1 MSLQLLKHFFNPQSI
16 TVIGASINVKRA
28 GYLVMNNLLAAGF
41 NGPIMPV
48 TPKYTSVHGVL
59 AYKQVSDLP
68 IVPDLAVICTNEFR
82 IPKILEAL
90 AAKGCHA
97 AIIVTTESDHVV
109 STRIYDIAATHKI
122 RLLGMSSLGII
133 NPHNL
138 VNASLAHC
146 NALPGNIAFISQSAA
161 VCTTVLDWATSKGIG
176 FSAFISLGDA
186 QDISFAE
193 LLDYLARDPK
203 TQSILLYIDNIDNAR
218 DFISAARAIAQH
230 KTVLVI
236 KSGSSVLGAKAAAL
250 HSRGDFGHDSV
261 YDAAI
266 KRAGMLRVHDL
277 HELFAAVETL
287 AYSNYLHGER
297 LAIISNGGG
306 LGVLAVDNLVEEGG
320 RLAELDDTVMDKLN
334 ACLPV
339 NWSHNNPID
348 MIGDADPKRYATA
361 LGHLMDND
369 KVDAVLIMHSPSAL
383 SDSEETAQAIIDVIK
398 QHPKR
403 KQINILTN
411 WAGEEAAKPARQ
423 MFANAKIPTFR
434 TPNGAITA
442 FMHLVQYRRN
452 KKLLMETPTTLPD
465 HLIYEADIA
474 AEYIKQRFELQA
486 TCEFADHDRQ
496 LLPQNVKLDT
506 YFTKPLLDAYHL
518 NTIDTAIAKDI
529 EDAIEKAKVIGY
541 PLAVKINSPDI
552 QYKSQVHGV
561 MLNINNARELDS
573 ALNSIKLRIKTALPE
588 VRLNGFTLQKMVA
601 SGLALELRVM
611 IKQDAIFGPVI
622 AISQDSDAR
631 DLQTTLENAVV
642 ALPPLNMALA
652 RYLVIQGIK
661 DKKIKVKQHA
671 KDFDMQAVCLMLTQ
685 ISQMLLDNPE
695 INDLDL
701 NPVLVSG
708 SDVIIVDSQVKLS
721 RTNANNSDNL
731 ANRFAISPYPKQL
744 EEVVTLKDGQKVL
757 VRPIKAED
765 EVRHQTFDDGLT
777 KEDRYKRYFSQ
788 RGSMTHEE
796 MAMLTQI
803 DYQREM
809 AFIAV
814 RLVGS
819 EEQETLAVIRAS
831 TDPDNTEAEFG
842 MVVSSEM
849 QGLGLGKVLLNK
861 LISYQTSKGTKY
873 LAGMTMLSNRGMA
886 TLAKKL
892 GFSTERDIEEG
903 VINMH
908 MELNKGP
915 SV

>member
-68 IVPDLAVICTNEFR
+68 ITPDLAVICTNEFR
-82 IPKILEAL
+82 IPDILNAL
-90 AAKGCHA
+90 AIKGCRA
-97 AIIVTTESDHVV
+97 AIIVTTETDSAI

-133 NPHNL
+133 TPHNL

-146 NALPGNIAFISQSAA
+146 NALPGNIAFVSQSAA
-161 VCTTVLDWATSKGIG
+161 VCTTVLDWAQSKGIG
-176 FSAFISLGDA
+176 FSAFVSLGDA
-186 QDISFAE
+186 QDISFPE
-193 LLDYLARDPK
+193 LLDYLARDSK
-203 TQSILLYIDNIDNAR
+203 TQAILLYIDSIDQAR
-218 DFISAARAIAQH
+218 EFLSAARAISQQ

-236 KSGSSVLGAKAAAL
+236 KAGSSLLGAKAAAL
-250 HSRGDFGHDSV
+250 HSRGRFGHDSV

-266 KRAGMLRVHDL
+266 KRAGMLRVHDF

-287 AYSNYLHGER
+287 AYANYLHGER
-297 LAIISNGGG
+297 LAIITNGGG
-306 LGVLAVDNLVEEGG
+306 LGILAVDNLIEAGG
-320 RLAELDDTVMDKLN
+320 RLAEIDAPLMDKLN
-334 ACLPV
+334 ACLPS

-348 MIGDADPKRYATA
+348 MIGDADPKRYATS
-361 LGHLMDND
+361 LTHLMDSEQ
-369 KVDAVLIMHSPSAL
+369 VDAILIMHSPSAL
-383 SDSEETAQAIIDVIK
+383 SDSEETAAAIIEVIQ

-411 WAGEEAAKPARQ
+411 WTGEDAAKPARQ
-423 MFANAKIPTFR
+423 RFAKAKIPTFR
-434 TPNGAITA
+434 TPKGAITA

-452 KKLLMETPTTLPD
+452 KKLLMETPTSLPE
-465 HLIYEADIA
+465 HIIYEAAAA
-474 AEYIKQRFELQA
+474 AEYIKQNVNSQSRS
-486 TCEFADHDRQ
+486 
-496 LLPQNVKLDT
+496 VKLNT
-506 YFTKPLLDAYHL
+506 YHTKPLLDAYHL
-518 NTIDTAIAKDI
+518 NTIDTHIASSI
-529 EDAIEKAKVIGY
+529 EEAIEKAKIIGY

-573 ALNSIKLRIKTALPE
+573 ALMSITSRIKETLPTA
-588 VRLNGFTLQKMVA
+588 RMNGFTLQKMVA

-685 ISQMLLDNPE
+685 LSQMLLDNPE
-695 INDLDL
+695 IHDLDL

-708 SDVIIVDSQVKLS
+708 SHVSIVDSQVQLMLNEQGLS
-721 RTNANNSDNL
+721 K
-731 ANRFAISPYPKQL
+731 RFAISPYPKQL
-744 EEVVTLKDGQKVL
+744 EEQAILTNGQLVL
-757 VRPIKAED
+757 IRPIVAED
-765 EVRHQTFDDGLT
+765 ETTQQAFDNAST
-777 KEDRYKRYFSQ
+777 QEDRYKRYFSQ
-788 RGSMTHEE
+788 RGKMSHEE
-796 MAMLTQI
+796 MAKLTQI
-803 DYQREM
+803 DYEREM
-809 AFIAV
+809 AFIAI
-814 RLVGS
+814 RLEEG
-819 EEQETLAVIRAS
+819 EEQDTLAVIRAS
-831 TDPDNTEAEFG
+831 IDPDNVEAEFA
-842 MVVSSEM
+842 MIVRSDA
-849 QGLGLGKVLLNK
+849 QGLGLGRLMLKK
-861 LISYQTSKGTKY
+861 LVTYQRAKGTQY
-873 LAGMTMLSNRGMA
+873 LSGMTMLSNVGMA

-892 GFSTERDIEEG
+892 GFEVKRDIEDG
-903 VINMH
+903 VINMKL
-908 MELNKGP
+908 ELN
-915 SV
+915 

>member
-16 TVIGASINVKRA
+16 AVIGASVNIKRA

-59 AYKQVSDLP
+59 AYKQVNDLP

-82 IPKILEAL
+82 IPEILIAL
-90 AAKGCHA
+90 AEKGCAA
-97 AIIVTTESDHVV
+97 AIIVTTESDPVI
-109 STRIYDIAATHKI
+109 SKSIYDIAAANKI

-176 FSAFISLGDA
+176 FSAFVSLGDA

-193 LLDYLARDPK
+193 LLDYLARDSK

-218 DFISAARAIAQH
+218 EFLSAARAISQH

-250 HSRGDFGHDSV
+250 HTRGAYGHDSV
-261 YDAAI
+261 YDAAF
-266 KRAGMLRVHDL
+266 KRAGMLRVHDF
-277 HELFAAVETL
+277 HKLFAAVETL

-297 LAIISNGGG
+297 LVIISNGGG
-306 LGVLAVDNLVEEGG
+306 LGILAVDNLVEEGG
-320 RLAELDDTVMDKLN
+320 RLAELDEPLMDKLN
-334 ACLPV
+334 ACLPS

-361 LGHLMDND
+361 LTHLMDSD

-383 SDSEETAQAIIDVIK
+383 SDSEETAQAIVDAINK
-398 QHPKR
+398 HPKR

-411 WAGEEAAKPARQ
+411 WTGEAAARPARHI
-423 MFANAKIPTFR
+423 FANAKIPTFR

-452 KKLLMETPTTLPD
+452 KKLLMETPTSLPD
-465 HLIYEADIA
+465 HLVYDAQAA
-474 AEYIKQRFELQA
+474 AEYIQQNLIERGDFEL
-486 TCEFADHDRQ
+486 DKS
-496 LLPQNVKLDT
+496 VKLST
-506 YFTKPLLDAYHL
+506 YCTKPLLDAYHL
-518 NTIDTAIAKDI
+518 NTIDTHIALDI
-529 EDAIEKAKVIGY
+529 SEAIEKAKIIGY
-541 PLAVKINSPDI
+541 PLAVKINSPNI
-552 QYKSQVHGV
+552 QFKSQVHGV

-573 ALNSIKLRIKTALPE
+573 ALKSITDRVKAALPDAE
-588 VRLNGFTLQKMVA
+588 LTGFTLQKMVA

-622 AISQDSDAR
+622 AISQDSDGR

-685 ISQMLLDNPE
+685 LSQMLLDNPQ

-708 SDVIIVDSQVKLS
+708 KDVTIVDSQVTLIP
-721 RTNANNSDNL
+721 SDLNL
-731 ANRFAISPYPKQL
+731 PCRFAISPYPKQL
-744 EEVVTLKDGQKVL
+744 EEKVTLKNGIRIL
-757 VRPIKAED
+757 LRPIIAED
-765 EVRHQTFDDGLT
+765 EARHHVFDNGLS

-803 DYQREM
+803 DYEREM
-809 AFIAV
+809 AFIAI
-814 RLVGS
+814 RIDQQN
-819 EEQETLAVIRAS
+819 EEQEILAIIRAS
-831 TDPDNTEAEFG
+831 TDPDNIEAEFG
-842 MVVSSEM
+842 MIVSAEL
-849 QGLGLGKVLLNK
+849 QGLGLGSILLKK
-861 LISYQTSKGTKY
+861 LISYQKNKGTQY
-873 LAGMTMLSNRGMA
+873 LAGMTMLSNTGMA
-886 TLAKKL
+886 MLAKKL
-892 GFSTERDIEEG
+892 GFSIERDIEEG
-903 VINMH
+903 IINMH
-908 MELNKGP
+908 MELKKMP

>member
-16 TVIGASINVKRA
+16 AVIGASINVKRA

-48 TPKYTSVHGVL
+48 TPKYRAVHGVL

-68 IVPDLAVICTNEFR
+68 IIPDLAVICTNEFR
-82 IPKILEAL
+82 IPDLLLAL
-90 AAKGCHA
+90 AEKGCSA
-97 AIIVTTESDHVV
+97 AIIVTTESDHAV
-109 STRIYDIAATHKI
+109 SERIYQIAAKHKI

-138 VNASLAHC
+138 LNASLAHC
-146 NALPGNIAFISQSAA
+146 NALPGNIAFVSQSAA
-161 VCTTVLDWATSKGIG
+161 VCTTVLDWAISKSIG
-176 FSAFISLGDA
+176 FSAFVSLGDA
-186 QDISFAE
+186 QDIAFPE

-203 TQSILLYIDNIDNAR
+203 TQSILLYIDNIDDAR
-218 DFISAARAIAQH
+218 EFVSAARAIAQN

-236 KSGSSVLGAKAAAL
+236 KSGSSLLGAKAAAL
-250 HSRGDFGHDSV
+250 HSRGVFGHDSV

-287 AYSNYLHGER
+287 AYSHSLHGER

-320 RLAELDDTVMDKLN
+320 RLAELDDALMDKLN
-334 ACLPV
+334 ACLPS

-348 MIGDADPKRYATA
+348 MIGDADPIRYATA
-361 LGHLMDND
+361 LTHLMDSD
-369 KVDAVLIMHSPSAL
+369 QVDAILIIHSPSAL
-383 SDSEETAQAIIDVIK
+383 SDSEETAESIVHAIQ

-411 WAGEEAAKPARQ
+411 WTGEEAAKPARKI
-423 MFANAKIPTFR
+423 FANAKIPTFR

-452 KKLLMETPTTLPD
+452 KKLLMETPTSLPE
-465 HLIYEADIA
+465 HLVYDAQAASAYIQKSLLERNVSDIL
-474 AEYIKQRFELQA
+474 EPIKLSTF
-486 TCEFADHDRQ
+486 C
-496 LLPQNVKLDT
+496 
-506 YFTKPLLDAYHL
+506 TKPLLDVYHL
-518 NTIDTAIAKDI
+518 NTIKTHVALNIT
-529 EDAIEKAKVIGY
+529 EAIEKAKLIGY

-573 ALNSIKLRIKTALPE
+573 ALTSITTRVKTALPDAQ
-588 VRLNGFTLQKMVA
+588 LTGFTLQEMVA
-601 SGLALELRVM
+601 SGLVLELRVM

-631 DLQTTLENAVV
+631 DLHSTLENAVV

-661 DKKIKVKQHA
+661 DKKIKVKQQA
-671 KDFDMQAVCLMLTQ
+671 QNFDMQAVCLMLTQ

-695 INDLDL
+695 IEDLDL

-708 SDVIIVDSQVKLS
+708 KEVTIVDCQVTLK
-721 RTNANNSDNL
+721 ANDVHL
-731 ANRFAISPYPKQL
+731 PTRFAISPYPKHL
-744 EEVVTLKDGQKVL
+744 EERVSLKNGQIVL
-757 VRPIKAED
+757 IRPIRAED
-765 EVRHQTFDDGLT
+765 EVRHHIFDDSLS

-803 DYQREM
+803 DYEREM

-814 RLVGS
+814 RLVD
-819 EEQETLAVIRAS
+819 EEEREILAVIRAS
-831 TDPDNTEAEFG
+831 TDPDNIEAEFG
-842 MVVSSEM
+842 MIVSAEL
-849 QGLGLGKVLLNK
+849 QGFGLGGLLLNK
-861 LISYQTSKGTKY
+861 LIAYQTNKNTRY
-873 LAGMTMLSNRGMA
+873 LTGITMLSNTGMA
-886 TLAKKL
+886 TLAKKV
-892 GFSTERDIEEG
+892 GFKIERNIEEG
-903 VINMH
+903 TIDMH
-908 MELNKGP
+908 MELKNT
-915 SV
+915 

>member
-1 MSLQLLKHFFNPQSI
+1 M
-16 TVIGASINVKRA
+16 
-28 GYLVMNNLLAAGF
+28 
-41 NGPIMPV
+41 
-48 TPKYTSVHGVL
+48 
-59 AYKQVSDLP
+59 
-68 IVPDLAVICTNEFR
+68 
-82 IPKILEAL
+82 
-90 AAKGCHA
+90 
-97 AIIVTTESDHVV
+97 
-109 STRIYDIAATHKI
+109 
-122 RLLGMSSLGII
+122 
-133 NPHNL
+133 
-138 VNASLAHC
+138 
-146 NALPGNIAFISQSAA
+146 
-161 VCTTVLDWATSKGIG
+161 
-176 FSAFISLGDA
+176 
-186 QDISFAE
+186 
-193 LLDYLARDPK
+193 
-203 TQSILLYIDNIDNAR
+203 
-218 DFISAARAIAQH
+218 
-230 KTVLVI
+230 
-236 KSGSSVLGAKAAAL
+236 
-250 HSRGDFGHDSV
+250 
-261 YDAAI
+261 
-266 KRAGMLRVHDL
+266 
-277 HELFAAVETL
+277 
-287 AYSNYLHGER
+287 
-297 LAIISNGGG
+297 
-306 LGVLAVDNLVEEGG
+306 
-320 RLAELDDTVMDKLN
+320 
-334 ACLPV
+334 
-339 NWSHNNPID
+339 
-348 MIGDADPKRYATA
+348 
-361 LGHLMDND
+361 
-369 KVDAVLIMHSPSAL
+369 
-383 SDSEETAQAIIDVIK
+383 
-398 QHPKR
+398 
-403 KQINILTN
+403 
-411 WAGEEAAKPARQ
+411 
-423 MFANAKIPTFR
+423 
-434 TPNGAITA
+434 
-442 FMHLVQYRRN
+442 
-452 KKLLMETPTTLPD
+452 
-465 HLIYEADIA
+465 
-474 AEYIKQRFELQA
+474 
-486 TCEFADHDRQ
+486 
-496 LLPQNVKLDT
+496 
-506 YFTKPLLDAYHL
+506 
-518 NTIDTAIAKDI
+518 
-529 EDAIEKAKVIGY
+529 
-541 PLAVKINSPDI
+541 AVKINSPDI

-573 ALNSIKLRIKTALPE
+573 ALNSIKLRIKTALPD

-622 AISQDSDAR
+622 AISQDRDAR